1 MADTKAWIGID
12 NGVTGTIGF
21 VSSMNHVEMWQ
32 TPIKT
37 SLNYQ
42 KKGKIVQRVDHDA
55 MRQIFRFI
63 LSRFTIDIGKFSGV
77 AEIRAIVERP
87 FTMAS
92 ASAAVLSGQRAM
104 EATLIALEMEG
115 IPYEFIDSKQWQKPM
130 LGTELKGSPVLK
142 RASLAKA
149 KQLWPLFDWTPFK
162 KDADGLLIAEW
173 AKTRVPF

>member
-1 MADTKAWIGID
+1 MGHPIGWVGID

-21 VSSMNHVEMWQ
+21 VSSMGHVQMWH
-32 TPIKT
+32 TPTKT

-42 KKGKIVQRVDHDA
+42 KKGQIVQRVDVKA
-55 MRQIFRFI
+55 MRQIFRLI
-63 LSRFTIDIGKFSGV
+63 LSKLDIGEKAGV
-77 AEIRAIVERP
+77 VELRAIVERP

-92 ASAAVLSGQRAM
+92 ASKAVLSGQRAM
-104 EATLIALEMEG
+104 EATLIALEIEG

-142 RASLAKA
+142 RASLAKG
-149 KQLWPLFDWTPFK
+149 KQLWPLFDWIPFK
-162 KDADGLLIAEW
+162 QDADGLLIAEW